1 MATKQITVPNIGD
14 FSDVSI
20 IDVYVK
26 EGDSVAVEDPIIAL
40 ESAKAV
46 TDIPSPFEGTITKVH
61 VVSGDTVSEGSVLAD
76 IEVAEAKE
84 EVKPAEKEVEV
95 KEEVKETIV
104 EKEVVEQKEEVQ
116 IQPVVSST
124 PQAQYHAT
132 PSLRKYARELGVDL
146 ANVTASGPNGRILKT
161 DVQALVKKALAG
173 GMGTPMAQEFELEDF
188 SKYGEIENQTLSRI
202 QKISG
207 PHLQRSWQTIPLVTQ
222 FDEADVTELEAF
234 RKSIKDELAK
244 EGVRVSILPFIVK
257 AVVNALKEFPAVN
270 SSLDSKNSQ
279 IILKKY
285 YNIGIAVDTPDGLI
299 VPVIKNADKKSVKE
313 LAVEMADLGSKA
325 REGKLKADDLS
336 GSSFSISSL
345 GGIGGTH
352 FTPIVNPPEA
362 AILGVAKMA
371 KKPTFNGETFVPRD
385 ILPFSL
391 SYDHRVI
398 DGALGAR
405 FTTYLAKLL
414 TDMKRVLL

>member
-61 VVSGDTVSEGSVLAD
+61 VASGDTVSEGSILAD
-76 IEVAEAKE
+76 IEVAEAAQEIKE
-84 EVKPAEKEVEV
+84 ETKPTEKEVEV
-95 KEEVKETIV
+95 KEEVKETKVEEPIV
-104 EKEVVEQKEEVQ
+104 TQEVA
-116 IQPVVSST
+116 VVSST

-146 ANVTASGPNGRILKT
+146 ANVIATGPNGRILKT
-161 DVQALVKKALAG
+161 DVQKLVKKALAG
-173 GMGTPMAQEFELEDF
+173 GAGTPMAQEFELEDF

-325 REGKLKADDLS
+325 REGKLRADDLS
-336 GSSFSISSL
+336 GASFSISSL

>member
-61 VVSGDTVSEGSVLAD
+61 VASGDTVSEGSILAD
-76 IEVAEAKE
+76 IEVAEAAQEIKE
-84 EVKPAEKEVEV
+84 ETKPTEKEVEV
-95 KEEVKETIV
+95 KEEVKETKVEEPIV
-104 EKEVVEQKEEVQ
+104 TQEVA
-116 IQPVVSST
+116 VVSST

-146 ANVTASGPNGRILKT
+146 ANVIATGPNGRILKT
-161 DVQALVKKALAG
+161 DVQKLVKKALAG
-173 GMGTPMAQEFELEDF
+173 GVGTPMAQEFELEDF

-325 REGKLKADDLS
+325 REGKLRADDLS
-336 GSSFSISSL
+336 GASFSISSL

>member
-20 IDVYVK
+20 IDIYVK

-61 VVSGDTVSEGSVLAD
+61 VASGDTVSEGSILAD
-76 IEVAEAKE
+76 IEVAEAAQEIKE
-84 EVKPAEKEVEV
+84 ETKPTEKEVEV
-95 KEEVKETIV
+95 KEEVKETKVEEPIV
-104 EKEVVEQKEEVQ
+104 TQEVA
-116 IQPVVSST
+116 VVSST

-146 ANVTASGPNGRILKT
+146 ANVIATGPNGRILKT
-161 DVQALVKKALAG
+161 DVQKLVKKALAG
-173 GMGTPMAQEFELEDF
+173 GAGTPMAQEFELEDF

>member
-61 VVSGDTVSEGSVLAD
+61 VASGDTVSEGSILAD
-76 IEVAEAKE
+76 IEVAEAAQEIKE
-84 EVKPAEKEVEV
+84 ETKPTEKEVEV
-95 KEEVKETIV
+95 KEEVKETKVEEPIV
-104 EKEVVEQKEEVQ
+104 TQEVA
-116 IQPVVSST
+116 VVSST

-146 ANVTASGPNGRILKT
+146 ANVIATGPNGRILKT
-161 DVQALVKKALAG
+161 DVQKLVKKALAG
-173 GMGTPMAQEFELEDF
+173 GVGTPMAQEFELEDF